1 MARKCDAQWFPK
13 GKNRIMAG
21 LAAKCHF
28 LWSPMGGSSGPVPSA
43 TAGEDDVVSRAAW
56 LGSEDECSGLKEE
69 VSTKPMFGN
78 KACICFDVISYTS
91 RFRCSGSEG
100 RRCLWEVSSLLLPWR
115 WVGTVSRGDISRAA
129 DSFSILDLLQDSKT
143 QHPAPKC
150 PLQKPNG
157 QHPLKTLHSYIFGV
171 MQRKI
176 FFKLSLPCL
185 FPPASL
191 GEGN

>member
-1 MARKCDAQWFPK
+1 MLS
-13 GKNRIMAG
+13 G
-21 LAAKCHF
+21 
-28 LWSPMGGSSGPVPSA
+28 SPRGRTGSWQGWLPNVTFFGVLLGGSSGPAPSA

-100 RRCLWEVSSLLLPWR
+100 RRSLWEVSSLLLPGR

-129 DSFSILDLLQDSKT
+129 DSFSILDLLHDSKT

-157 QHPLKTLHSYIFGV
+157 QHPLKTVHSHVFGV
-171 MQRKI
+171 MAEKN
-176 FFKLSLPCL
+176 FF
-185 FPPASL
+185 
-191 GEGN
+191 